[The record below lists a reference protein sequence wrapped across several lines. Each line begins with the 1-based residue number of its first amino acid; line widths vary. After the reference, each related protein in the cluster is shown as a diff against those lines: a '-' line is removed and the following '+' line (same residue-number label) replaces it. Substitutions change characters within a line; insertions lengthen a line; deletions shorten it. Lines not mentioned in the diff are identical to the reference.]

1 MEYNMWHNI
10 FKFFSLKFHFLS
22 NQTRIQNLGAQ
33 THFYNFITRREKVER
48 EKSTPFPP
56 TPQPFIFSVDSPQ
69 NSSICIITPPF
80 KNPIFPFFFS
90 NLSSSPRSHLSPF
103 FFSKSRVSYLFLSLD
118 FWIPT
123 TLILLLI
130 CICVLSFISISH
142 GGDRWI
148 GAALRLDAPSGGVA
162 GWWGCGRVGVVF
174 EEAVDVSE
182 CCCSWQC
189 GEWDLRW
196 FWIRD
201 VGLVGSFWIW
211 RFCFWVLD
219 LAVRDRGWEFGC
231 AWFGG
236 NGWWVCRFG
245 LGTFEIVGVWIG
257 GKMLGIGIEFADSV
271 LWEYA
276 FGVLTDSLLFR
287 FS

>member
-1 MEYNMWHNI
+1 MWHNI

-69 NSSICIITPPF
+69 NSPICIITPPF
-80 KNPIFPFFFS
+80 KNPIFPSFFS
-90 NLSSSPRSHLSPF
+90 NLFSSPRSHLSPF

-142 GGDRWI
+142 GGDR
-148 GAALRLDAPSGGVA
+148 
-162 GWWGCGRVGVVF
+162 
-174 EEAVDVSE
+174 
-182 CCCSWQC
+182 
-189 GEWDLRW
+189 
-196 FWIRD
+196 
-201 VGLVGSFWIW
+201 
-211 RFCFWVLD
+211 
-219 LAVRDRGWEFGC
+219 
-231 AWFGG
+231 
-236 NGWWVCRFG
+236 
-245 LGTFEIVGVWIG
+245 
-257 GKMLGIGIEFADSV
+257 
-271 LWEYA
+271 
-276 FGVLTDSLLFR
+276 
-287 FS
+287 